1 MTDVDRITQLR
12 TLAVE
17 RAVANLGYGETEG
30 NNRGRFIEEIGG
42 KYLSEED
49 PDWCALFAGH
59 NYRRAYAIALLG
71 KAALAPFDMPRGWL
85 YRSAPTIGRPDGVPE
100 PGALRLV
107 TALGKVGCH
116 FTDPMLASFGDLV
129 LWKRPGGHH
138 VAIIEFVDDDN
149 LIHTIEGNVG
159 RYPAKVKRLTHDV
172 TKEPHFRRFASLRT
186 AAML

>member
-17 RAVANLGYGETEG
+17 RAIANLGFGETEG

-59 NYRRAYAIALLG
+59 CYRRAYAIALLG

-85 YRSAPTIGRPDGVPE
+85 YRTAPTIGRPDGVPE

-107 TALGKVGCH
+107 TGLGKVGCW
-116 FTDPMLASFGDLV
+116 FTDPTLAWPGDLV
-129 LWKRPGGHH
+129 LWKRRGGHH
-138 VAIIEFVDDDN
+138 VAIVEYFPVRGVIE
-149 LIHTIEGNVG
+149 TIEGNVG
-159 RYPAKVKRLTHDV
+159 HYPAVVQRMKHDV
-172 TKEPHFRRFASLRT
+172 TKEPHFKRFASLRT